1 MTSAEYCLYDNPG
14 FFGRYQEMRQRGAGL
29 NEDLERPAIVR
40 LLPDVAGADV
50 LDIGCGDGGL
60 GRWLASQ
67 GACHVLCTDPSAR
80 MLTLAAGYAHP
91 RVRYCRA
98 SAESL
103 SLAPECLD
111 LVVSSL
117 ALHYVADYGTL
128 IRRVAGWLRPGGHVV
143 YSVEHPICTARDPM
157 TGWVAAG
164 EGTVWPVDDYA
175 RETTRAQRWLGTL
188 VTKHHRKL
196 ATLIGGILAAGLVL
210 TGIDE
215 PCPDE
220 QAIARRPDLAD
231 HRRRPPL
238 LIISARRPERAR
250 PKRRPQEAVN
260 EGPHEIIGG

>member
-1 MTSAEYCLYDNPG
+1 G

-67 GACHVLCTDPSAR
+67 GARHVLCTDPSAR
-80 MLTLAAGYAHP
+80 MLALAAGYAHP

-143 YSVEHPICTARDPM
+143 YSVEHPICTAR
-157 TGWVAAG
+157 
-164 EGTVWPVDDYA
+164 
-175 RETTRAQRWLGTL
+175 
-188 VTKHHRKL
+188 
-196 ATLIGGILAAGLVL
+196 
-210 TGIDE
+210 
-215 PCPDE
+215 
-220 QAIARRPDLAD
+220 
-231 HRRRPPL
+231 
-238 LIISARRPERAR
+238 
-250 PKRRPQEAVN
+250 
-260 EGPHEIIGG
+260 